1 MRYIY
6 KSTIDIDIDTDNYY
20 ISSAKVDASRDKL
33 DRHLST

>member
-6 KSTIDIDIDTDNYY
+6 KSTIDIYIDTDIY
-20 ISSAKVDASRDKL
+20 IGSAKVDASRDKL

>member
-6 KSTIDIDIDTDNYY
+6 KSTIDIDTDIY

>member
-6 KSTIDIDIDTDNYY
+6 KSTRPIDIDTDIY